1 MTKALSLLSALVLA
15 GWIVGCAAE
24 ESTTPAPPPTPT
36 ATEPGGSMTTAP
48 GAESGTADPAADP
61 AASGSTEGGTTETP

>member
-15 GWIVGCAAE
+15 GWIVGCAGE
-24 ESTTPAPPPTPT
+24 DTTTPAPTPTPT

-48 GAESGTADPAADP
+48 GAESGAADP
-61 AASGSTEGGTTETP
+61 ASGSTEGGTTETP